1 MQEGNKSG
9 FTAGWQR
16 KEKVK
21 SELLLP
27 LGFYTEHFEKHPAE
41 HLVCSVLFQ
50 QLWKS
55 LSSLLCRA
63 SVPVCLPACPC
74 MWSCLCCQRGWS
86 RLWRNSLQSSLC
98 FWAKP
103 ILSLHTDR
111 EEEEDLNLY
120 HDSWNNDSVCSCQVK
135 EIRAHSKA
143 VKKYSPLSHS
153 GKWKHH
159 RHTHVVQEITQH
171 PAAEE
176 GSAVIMHRHGKCLVL
191 NVVPRSNIKW
201 SDVGEHE
208 YQVVTRER

>member
-63 SVPVCLPACPC
+63 SVPVCLSVC
-74 MWSCLCCQRGWS
+74 
-86 RLWRNSLQSSLC
+86 
-98 FWAKP
+98 
-103 ILSLHTDR
+103 LSLHVKLPLLSERMKQTVEKFTAVVSLFLSETNPQPPHR
-111 EEEEDLNLY
+111 QREDLNLY

-159 RHTHVVQEITQH
+159 RHTHT
-171 PAAEE
+171 
-176 GSAVIMHRHGKCLVL
+176 
-191 NVVPRSNIKW
+191 
-201 SDVGEHE
+201 
-208 YQVVTRER
+208 